1 LSGYS
6 DLPMRMMSQ
15 RYGAPLTFSGLMLD
29 KSTVHRKV
37 LQKPEYLLTGQE
49 HPIGGQI
56 LGSEPEMMARAA
68 KILQDMGHDIIDLN
82 FACPAP
88 KVLRRGRGGS
98 LEQKPELVAE
108 IYRQVRQAITCPVMM
123 KLRIGYDESEAAYED
138 VLRICRQAAE
148 DGVDALA
155 IHGRT
160 VGQRYR
166 GKANWDAISDIR
178 RRFPGM
184 TVIGSGDIFTAE
196 DVVERLASSGVDG
209 VVIARGAIGNPWI
222 FREAKALLEGREKPP
237 PPTIVEQGQA
247 IKEHLA
253 MVMQVYPAR
262 KVVAYFRKFTVH
274 YSKRHPERKSVLH
287 DLIQAKTIES
297 LQDTIEKWYCRD
309 V

>member
-1 LSGYS
+1 
-6 DLPMRMMSQ
+6 MRVMAQ

-37 LQKPEYLLTGQE
+37 LRKPEYLLTGQQ
-49 HPIGGQI
+49 HPIGGQL

-98 LEQKPELVAE
+98 LQQKPGQVAE
-108 IYRQVRQAITCPVMM
+108 IYRQVRQAVSCPVMM
-123 KLRIGYDESEAAYED
+123 KLRTGYDETEAAYED
-138 VLRICRQAAE
+138 FLQICRQAAE
-148 DGVDALA
+148 DGVDALV

-160 VGQRYR
+160 VGQKYR
-166 GKANWDAISDIR
+166 GKANWDAVSDVK

-196 DVVERLASSGVDG
+196 DVVQRLESSGADG

-222 FREAKALLEGREKPP
+222 FREAQALIEGREKPQ
-237 PPTIVEQGQA
+237 PPTITEQGQA
-247 IKEHLA
+247 IKEHLE

-287 DLIQAKTIES
+287 DLIHATTIET
-297 LQDTIEKWYCRD
+297 LQDAIEKWYCRD

>member
-1 LSGYS
+1 
-6 DLPMRMMSQ
+6 MRMMAQ

-37 LQKPEYLLTGQE
+37 LRKPEYLLTGQE
-49 HPIGGQI
+49 HPIGGQL
-56 LGSEPEMMARAA
+56 LGSEPETMASAA

-98 LEQKPELVAE
+98 LEQKPSQIAE
-108 IYRQVRQAITCPVMM
+108 IYRQVRQAVSCPVMM
-123 KLRIGYDESEAAYED
+123 KLRIGYDETETAYENFFQ
-138 VLRICRQAAE
+138 ICRQAAE
-148 DGVDALA
+148 DEVDALA

-160 VGQRYR
+160 VVQKYR
-166 GKANWDAISDIR
+166 GKANWDIVSEIKR
-178 RRFPGM
+178 QFPNM
-184 TVIGSGDIFTAE
+184 TVIGSGDLFTAE
-196 DVVERLASSGVDG
+196 DIAGRLASSGVDG

-222 FREAKALLEGREKPP
+222 FREAQALLEGREKPQ
-237 PPTIVEQGQA
+237 PPTVTEQGQV
-247 IKEHLA
+247 IKEHLG

-262 KVVAYFRKFTVH
+262 KVVPYFRKFTVH

-297 LQDTIEKWYCRD
+297 LQDAIEKWYCRD